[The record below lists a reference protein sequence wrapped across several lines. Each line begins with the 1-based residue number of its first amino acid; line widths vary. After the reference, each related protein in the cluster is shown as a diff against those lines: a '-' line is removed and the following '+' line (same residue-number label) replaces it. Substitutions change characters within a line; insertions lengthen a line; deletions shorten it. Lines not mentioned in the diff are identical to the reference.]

1 MIPSQALI
9 GAPLAKLQEDFKL
22 VPSNVLKGYVNDTSV
37 DPSSGFIRTVVA
49 AELARRKR
57 VQDES
62 NAASQP
68 DPTNRPTVA
77 QELAGIPAAQP
88 AQPAPSD
95 QPANFAHGGIIA
107 FSEGSKEPVPGGEES
122 WMNRVNRE
130 AHERGVREPNEYLAS
145 IKDPVEREKARRAL
159 YGPAFDPI
167 KSLMG
172 LRSTIGTV
180 AADAALAPLRYGAG
194 LAEKYLPIPK
204 IPEGLFGGD
213 RSSLTPG
220 IDKLG
225 KEQAG
230 QSGAT
235 DEAALSDLAKFAYGP
250 SWAKDVI
257 PSASSSQV
265 VPAKT
270 PSQAGP
276 AVPGQAGPARDTT
289 RPAAT
294 PAAPA
299 ASRGEGIAS
308 LADYNKKQ
316 AEELAL
322 MGTMPK
328 FTPEQEEAARKAAE
342 DRLKGVQDPHMKAI
356 ADLQAKQAQIG
367 ESRGGNPFSRAM
379 MQMGLG
385 MAAGMGRPGT
395 ALSAFGKAGLG
406 ALDSYEKEELG
417 MIDRALKINQT
428 KIELQKALMQQG
440 VDRVTAGNLA
450 EKEARNIVEERAK
463 EIRTAA
469 QQRATVRTGIEAKN
483 QLNEYQTGLLE
494 AKQQMLHLQE
504 QLAAARASGNL
515 AQMDIARQRIEI
527 AQGNLNRLVEETAR
541 KNIQAQIK
549 TIQDNIP
556 LALSKEGQAQIKALN
571 AQLGA
576 LGTGGGGS
584 STATTNSQF
593 PGFSVGNP

>member
-22 VPSNVLKGYVNDTSV
+22 VPLDVLKGYVNDTSV

-77 QELAGIPAAQP
+77 QELAGIPAVQP

-159 YGPAFDPI
+159 YGPAPNPLEGL
-167 KSLMG
+167 KSGLASMG
-172 LRSTIGTV
+172 
-180 AADAALAPLRYGAG
+180 AATKDMLSAPVRLVAG
-194 LAEKYLPIPK
+194 LAEKYLPTPD
-204 IPEGLFGGD
+204 IPESFYGGD
-213 RSSLTPG
+213 RSSLTPYM
-220 IDKLG
+220 DKLRR
-225 KEQAG
+225 EQAG

-276 AVPGQAGPARDTT
+276 ATPGKTPARDTT

-316 AEELAL
+316 AEELTL

-328 FTPEQEEAARKAAE
+328 FTPEQEEAARIAAAK
-342 DRLKGVQDPHMKAI
+342 RLSAVQDPYMKTI

-417 MIDRALKINQT
+417 KIDRATKTNQLQ
-428 KIELQKALMQQG
+428 IELQKELMKQG
-440 VDRVTAGNLA
+440 VDRVTAGNVA
-450 EKEARNIVEERAK
+450 AKEARNIEEDRAK

-515 AQMDIARQRIEI
+515 AQMDIARQKIEI